1 MDTVVALQAVFL
13 GIVEGGR
20 EAHERGSHEKGAMQ
34 TSH

>member
-1 MDTVVALQAVFL
+1 LTMNGA
-13 GIVEGGR
+13 GR